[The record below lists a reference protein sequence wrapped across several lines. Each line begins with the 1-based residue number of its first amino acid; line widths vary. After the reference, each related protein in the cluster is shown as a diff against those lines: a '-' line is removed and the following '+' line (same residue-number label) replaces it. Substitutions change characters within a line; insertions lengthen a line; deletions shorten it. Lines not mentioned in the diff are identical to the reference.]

1 MKPARPL
8 LGSHMSIAGGMHTAF
23 ARAERAGCATMQV
36 FTKNNTRWSAPPY
49 EEGTAERFR
58 AEAARSGIDPVYA
71 HATYLIN
78 LCAPDAAVLARSR
91 DALADELARCALLGI
106 AGLIVHPGAHMGRGE
121 TEGIRLIADSLNAVH
136 ERTRGC
142 GALTVLETTAG
153 QGTSVGYRFDQL
165 GAIIAHVEE
174 KERTAVCIDTCHL
187 FAAGYDIG
195 TTEGWNATLR
205 EFADAIGF
213 PRLAAV
219 HVNDSRRERGSRV
232 DRHEHIGR
240 GMIGLEGFRMLMND
254 PRLER
259 VPKILETAKSE
270 DMHEDVENMALL
282 RSLMRG
288 RGRGRREP
296 ARGGGRAR
304 G

>member
-1 MKPARPL
+1 MSAVPL
-8 LGSHMSIAGGMHTAF
+8 LGSHMSTSGGMHTAF
-23 ARAERAGCATMQV
+23 ARGERSGCATMQV
-36 FTKNNTRWSAPPY
+36 FTKNNSRWSAPPY
-49 EEGTAERFR
+49 DAETVEKFL
-58 AEAARSGIDPVYA
+58 AEAARTGIAPVYA

-78 LCAPDAAVLARSR
+78 LCAPDPLVLSRSR
-91 DALADELARCALLGI
+91 DALTDELTRCALLGI

-121 TEGIRLIADSLNAVH
+121 EEGIRLIAESVNAAH
-136 ERTRGC
+136 ARTPGC

-153 QGTSVGYRFDQL
+153 QGTALGYRFEQL
-165 GAIIAHVEE
+165 AEIIGRVGEQH
-174 KERTAVCIDTCHL
+174 RMAVCVDTCHL
-187 FAAGYDIG
+187 FAAGYDLG
-195 TTEGWNATLR
+195 TEEGWDATLG
-205 EFADAIGF
+205 EFAQVIGLA
-213 PRLAAV
+213 RLAAV

-232 DRHEHIGR
+232 DRHEHIGK

-288 RGRGRREP
+288 RGPGRP
-296 ARGGGRAR
+296 VPGRA
-304 G
+304 GGKEPG